1 MLEGRTTLV
10 GRRRR
15 CNASRSSHRARGATP
30 QLRQERQSA
39 RGGCRRRRQPARRK
53 LQPTWARWRNRPW
66 GRIATLLEEERLR
79 QDLWRALR
87 GVQRLPPPTSPQ
99 LQPPPHAENAF
110 CGPNSVPRV
119 LGCDRLS
126 SRLLG
131 SVRVDNL
138 PGHEEPVA
146 QARESTGSFVLEAV
160 RAHPGRLWGMQA
172 TLCSRDVG
180 QFAAG
185 PVRGSASMSLNWYG
199 WRDSWAHFAS
209 HSPPLE
215 SDDKGVVV
223 EGGLVGSS
231 I

>member
-1 MLEGRTTLV
+1 MLGY
-10 GRRRR
+10 
-15 CNASRSSHRARGATP
+15 SY
-30 QLRQERQSA
+30 LRPE
-39 RGGCRRRRQPARRK
+39 
-53 LQPTWARWRNRPW
+53 LQ
-66 GRIATLLEEERLR
+66 
-79 QDLWRALR
+79 Q
-87 GVQRLPPPTSPQ
+87 
-99 LQPPPHAENAF
+99 
-110 CGPNSVPRV
+110 CGP
-119 LGCDRLS
+119 
-126 SRLLG
+126 SREHG
-131 SVRVDNL
+131 S
-138 PGHEEPVA
+138 EPVA

-172 TLCSRDVG
+172 TQSSRDVG

-215 SDDKGVVV
+215 SDDKCVVV